1 MMASPGAAKLSLA
14 WDSFDQSIRDNLRR
28 LRGASEFSDVSLVTR
43 EEGPSLPAHRLV
55 LAGASP
61 VFRRI
66 LQVRDVYGI
75 EKPTRIHF
83 TFILKVLQ
91 ISVLTS

>member
-1 MMASPGAAKLSLA
+1 M
-14 WDSFDQSIRDNLRR
+14 
-28 LRGASEFSDVSLVTR
+28 VTR
-43 EEGPSLPAHRLV
+43 DEGPSLPAHRLV

-66 LQVRDVYGI
+66 LQVRDVYRI
-75 EKPTRIHF
+75 KEPTRIHF

-91 ISVLTS
+91 ISVLTT